1 MGNDVVLKMEGIE
14 KHFSGVYAL
23 KGVKFSLQIGECHA
37 LLGENGAGK
46 STLIKVLGGIYKAD
60 AGKIWIDGEEAS
72 IEGVKDAQKKG
83 ISIIHQEIVL
93 VQDISIS
100 QNIFLGREPVN
111 KFGMKDIKKMNR
123 EASKMVHALGL
134 NIDVTKNVR
143 SLSIAQQQMVEII
156 KAVSFQSKIIVMD
169 EPTSSLAEK
178 EVEHLFEIIRKLK
191 QQKVSVIYIS
201 HKLNELFTISDRI
214 SVLRDGA
221 YVDTKVTKDTCMDEL
236 ISLMVG
242 RELTEYYSRTEHS
255 IGDIAFEVKGLNKKG
270 TFQDVS
276 FNIRRCEIVGFAGL
290 VGAGRS
296 EIMKAVF
303 GVDKLESGQIFVDG
317 KEVKLKNVKDAI
329 NHKIALIP
337 EDRKKEGLILK
348 NTVEFNLTVTIQ
360 DQYKKGIAVNKKKRD
375 EIVNRYIKAFSIK
388 TPTARQ
394 MIANL
399 SGGNQ
404 QKVVL
409 AKWLATS
416 PEILILDEPT
426 RGVDVGAKAEIYTII
441 DDLARKGM
449 AVILISS
456 ELPELI
462 NMCDRIY
469 VTSEGSITGE
479 LQREEFS
486 QERIMY
492 FATGGNSHGK

>member
-1 MGNDVVLKMEGIE
+1 MSRVVLEMEGIE

-23 KGVKFSLQIGECHA
+23 KGVNFSLQKGECHA

-60 AGKIWIDGEEAS
+60 AGKIWIDNEEAN
-72 IEGVKDAQKKG
+72 IDGVKDAQKKG

-93 VQDISIS
+93 VQDLSIA

-111 KFGMKDIKKMNR
+111 RFGMKDLKKMNQ
-123 EASKMVHALGL
+123 EATQMVQALGL
-134 NIDVTKNVR
+134 DIDVTRKVR

-156 KAVSFQSKIIVMD
+156 KAVSFQAKIIVMD

-191 QQKVSVIYIS
+191 QQGVSIIYIS

-214 SVLRDGA
+214 TVLRDGT
-221 YVDTKVTKDTCMDEL
+221 YVDTKVTKETNIDEL
-236 ISLMVG
+236 ISMMVG

-255 IGDIAFEVKGLNKKG
+255 IGDVVFEVKGLNKKG
-270 TFQDVS
+270 IFQDVS
-276 FNIRRCEIVGFAGL
+276 FNIRRNEIVGFAGL

-296 EIMKAVF
+296 EIMKAIF
-303 GVDKLESGQIFVDG
+303 GVNKLDSGQIFIDG
-317 KEVKLKNVKDAI
+317 KEVKFKNVKDAI
-329 NHKIALIP
+329 RHKIALIP

-348 NTVEFNLTVTIQ
+348 NTVEFNLTLTVQ
-360 DQYKKGIAVNKKKRD
+360 DQFKKGVAVNTRKKD
-375 EIVNRYIKAFSIK
+375 EIVNRYINAFSIK
-388 TPTARQ
+388 TPSARQ
-394 MIANL
+394 IIANL

-409 AKWLATS
+409 SKWLATS

-426 RGVDVGAKAEIYTII
+426 RGVDVGAKAEIYSII
-441 DDLARKGM
+441 DDLAKKGM
-449 AVILISS
+449 AVIVISS

-469 VTSEGSITGE
+469 VASEGRITGE
-479 LQREEFS
+479 LTRDEFS

-492 FATGGNSHGK
+492 YATGGNK